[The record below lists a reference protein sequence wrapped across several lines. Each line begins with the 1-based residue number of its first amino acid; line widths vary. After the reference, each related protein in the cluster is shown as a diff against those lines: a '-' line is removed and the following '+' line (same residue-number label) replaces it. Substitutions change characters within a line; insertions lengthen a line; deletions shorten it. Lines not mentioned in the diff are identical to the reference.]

1 MDAFSGTGYRR
12 MTLKPCATLR
22 TLGYR
27 VTGVQRYLLGL
38 LPYMPSEL
46 ETLEPPRRS
55 LSLGGL
61 WSGNLAYTSAR
72 RIINEQ
78 PSTSIIVKPTW
89 RGPVLWGN

>member
-38 LPYMPSEL
+38 LPYMLQS
-46 ETLEPPRRS
+46 
-55 LSLGGL
+55 
-61 WSGNLAYTSAR
+61 
-72 RIINEQ
+72 
-78 PSTSIIVKPTW
+78 
-89 RGPVLWGN
+89 